1 MSRQWRNAFPSSGV
15 KRSRSGSYPLGAGP
29 LPLHLE
35 NALGDATIVVDP
47 RADGIQWMVEGKAEA
62 VDRTDVS
69 CVDGVLQVI
78 HGGRRSLFGE
88 RMTASIVRNDD
99 VDVYLT
105 VPRRPANAYVN
116 LALGDLEVRG
126 AEFGPATVRIGK
138 GDAEFEALGPGPAAL
153 ADADPHTPGAPAG
166 AEAATESVVDV
177 KMGDIE
183 VGTGGRLRLSTKAG
197 DVDVHDM
204 TGDVTVK
211 VGAGDTAVGSIR
223 RGDLVA
229 ESGLGDIHVGVPR
242 GTAVLL
248 DCHSSVGD
256 VDSRLTAGE
265 PDPQAPRVSIAAKT
279 RLGDVKIGYA

>member
-1 MSRQWRNAFPSSGV
+1 
-15 KRSRSGSYPLGAGP
+15 
-29 LPLHLE
+29 
-35 NALGDATIVVDP
+35 
-47 RADGIQWMVEGKAEA
+47 MVEGKAEA

-88 RMTASIVRNDD
+88 RMTASVVRNDD

>member
-1 MSRQWRNAFPSSGV
+1 MGCVGV
-15 KRSRSGSYPLGAGP
+15 GP
-29 LPLHLE
+29 
-35 NALGDATIVVDP
+35 
-47 RADGIQWMVEGKAEA
+47 
-62 VDRTDVS
+62 
-69 CVDGVLQVI
+69 
-78 HGGRRSLFGE
+78 
-88 RMTASIVRNDD
+88 
-99 VDVYLT
+99 
-105 VPRRPANAYVN
+105 
-116 LALGDLEVRG
+116 
-126 AEFGPATVRIGK
+126 
-138 GDAEFEALGPGPAAL
+138 
-153 ADADPHTPGAPAG
+153 
-166 AEAATESVVDV
+166 
-177 KMGDIE
+177 
-183 VGTGGRLRLSTKAG
+183 GGRLRLSTKAG